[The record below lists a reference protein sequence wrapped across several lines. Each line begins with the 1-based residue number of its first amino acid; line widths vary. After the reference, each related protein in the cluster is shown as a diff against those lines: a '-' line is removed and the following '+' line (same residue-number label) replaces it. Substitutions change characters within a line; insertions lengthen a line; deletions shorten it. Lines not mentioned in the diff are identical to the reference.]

1 MNKLFDIQVLIFT
14 HSFSEYMHFPLFLL
28 HNILL
33 SLLRY
38 ALRAGIWVEI
48 SSEEL
53 VPGDVVSLKAPAPK
67 KPRKKRSKLTLFP
80 ILCCKLT

>member
-1 MNKLFDIQVLIFT
+1 VNTLFDIQVLIFT
-14 HSFSEYMHFPLFLL
+14 HSYAEYLYFLL
-28 HNILL
+28 FFSNNISL
-33 SLLRY
+33 SLFRY

-67 KPRKKRSKLTLFP
+67 KPRKKRSKLTLFSSFFEEN
-80 ILCCKLT
+80 